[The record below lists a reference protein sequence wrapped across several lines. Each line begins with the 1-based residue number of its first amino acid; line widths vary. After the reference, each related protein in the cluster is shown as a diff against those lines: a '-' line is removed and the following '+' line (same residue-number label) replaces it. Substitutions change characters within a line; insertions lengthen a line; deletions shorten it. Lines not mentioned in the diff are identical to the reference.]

1 MRKKIENVTRICDNI
16 SSTNGLQRC
25 DSTKRVCVT
34 YSKNRRYA
42 YKCQETDTSQ
52 ERRGLPL
59 CVDTEDTT
67 QIPVRAPIYPTSMNP
82 TEQDHSLT
90 SSADIIV
97 STYVLTYISLSLQF

>member
-1 MRKKIENVTRICDNI
+1 MYQNIAFNVYIHVFVIETII
-16 SSTNGLQRC
+16 ILT
-25 DSTKRVCVT
+25 
-34 YSKNRRYA
+34 
-42 YKCQETDTSQ
+42 
-52 ERRGLPL
+52 GLPL